1 MADSEASTQTKRCP
15 RCETTKHRS
24 EFNSQG
30 YCRPC
35 GTLYSREREAK
46 KAELEGRPPPKPRA
60 ASAVTESAK
69 VEPTA
74 PKKTIRDIA
83 DKVAPPHCPA
93 RIDPESRRRTIAF
106 HLSGDLLELLQSGE
120 RLNLVVTR
128 VGAAILIDSIEIDVV
143 ST

>member
-1 MADSEASTQTKRCP
+1 MWHALQP
-15 RCETTKHRS
+15 RARGQEGR
-24 EFNSQG
+24 
-30 YCRPC
+30 
-35 GTLYSREREAK
+35 
-46 KAELEGRPPPKPRA
+46 LEGRPPPKPRA